1 MHLHYEKLWMV
12 PEELLFFT
20 IHLLRYLVWG
30 NTLHATDWSVG
41 TTRVISSAQYDIK
54 LFSSTSSTV
63 FYFKATYMSTVSA

>member
-1 MHLHYEKLWMV
+1 M
-12 PEELLFFT
+12 
-20 IHLLRYLVWG
+20 WG